1 MESRRQMDHRSGIRT
16 VPGTP
21 VHGTANNRAAVSRTP
36 SSGGGRTPAV
46 TPGTPAAGR
55 PYPGSSSGTPVP
67 PYPGSSRIS
76 LNSNHNS
83 NHSGTPSPH
92 TGIGKQLWT
101 AIYEYQAQGE
111 DELK

>member
-1 MESRRQMDHRSGIRT
+1 METRRGQKGHHPSGIRT

-21 VHGTANNRAAVSRTP
+21 VHGSAGNGNNRATTSRTP

-55 PYPGSSSGTPVP
+55 LYPGG
-67 PYPGSSRIS
+67 GSTSHSRIS
-76 LNSNHNS
+76 LNSNQ
-83 NHSGTPSPH
+83 SGTTPSPH
-92 TGIGKQLWT
+92 AGSRQLWI
-101 AIYEYQAQGE
+101 ALYEYIAQGE